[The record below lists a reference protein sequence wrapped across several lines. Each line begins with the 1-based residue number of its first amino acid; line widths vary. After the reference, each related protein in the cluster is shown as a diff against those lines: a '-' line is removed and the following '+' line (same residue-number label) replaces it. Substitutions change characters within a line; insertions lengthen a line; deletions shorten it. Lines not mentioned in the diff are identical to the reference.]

1 MDEIPYL
8 KMILLLKEEMNYSDM
23 NLPVMFNSNCIDVLD
38 EISLINVLRT
48 KFRCSLKQLDFCS
61 DIVSFLKFLIHTN
74 SELDDDAIIMI
85 EFFSSSH
92 VMIYEIN
99 NLTNDMILKGDFKNA
114 I

>member
-92 VMIYEIN
+92 VMIYEIDK
-99 NLTNDMILKGDFKNA
+99 LTNDMILKGDFKNA

>member
-1 MDEIPYL
+1 MKVSTVHGY
-8 KMILLLKEEMNYSDM
+8 KK
-23 NLPVMFNSNCIDVLD
+23 C
-38 EISLINVLRT
+38 
-48 KFRCSLKQLDFCS
+48 LKQLDLCS

-74 SELDDDAIIMI
+74 SELDDDAMIII

-92 VMIYEIN
+92 VMVYEID

>member
-1 MDEIPYL
+1 MDKIPYL
-8 KMILLLKEEMNYSDM
+8 KMVLLLKEEMNYSDM
-23 NLPVMFNSNCIDVLD
+23 NMPVMFNSNCIDVLD

-48 KFRCSLKQLDFCS
+48 KFRCSLKQLDLCS

-74 SELDDDAIIMI
+74 SELDDDAIIII
-85 EFFSSSH
+85 EFFSLIY
-92 VMIYEIN
+92 VMVYEID

>member
-1 MDEIPYL
+1 MDKIPYL
-8 KMILLLKEEMNYSDM
+8 KMVLLLKEEMNYSDM
-23 NLPVMFNSNCIDVLD
+23 NMPAMFNSNCIAVLD
-38 EISLINVLRT
+38 EISLINGLRT

-74 SELDDDAIIMI
+74 SELDDDTMIII

-92 VMIYEIN
+92 VMIYEIDK
-99 NLTNDMILKGDFKNA
+99 LTNDMILKGDFKNA

>member
-1 MDEIPYL
+1 MDKIPYL
-8 KMILLLKEEMNYSDM
+8 KMVLLLKEEMNYSDM
-23 NLPVMFNSNCIDVLD
+23 NMPVMFNSNCIDVLD

-61 DIVSFLKFLIHTN
+61 DIVSFLKFLINTN
-74 SELDDDAIIMI
+74 SELDDNTMIII

-92 VMIYEIN
+92 VMVYEID

>member
-1 MDEIPYL
+1 MDKIPYL
-8 KMILLLKEEMNYSDM
+8 KMVLLLKEEMNYSDM
-23 NLPVMFNSNCIDVLD
+23 NMPVMFNSNC
-38 EISLINVLRT
+38 
-48 KFRCSLKQLDFCS
+48 
-61 DIVSFLKFLIHTN
+61 IVSFLKFLIHTN

-92 VMIYEIN
+92 VMVYEID

>member
-1 MDEIPYL
+1 MDKIPYL
-8 KMILLLKEEMNYSDM
+8 KMVLLLKEEMNYSDM
-23 NLPVMFNSNCIDVLD
+23 NMPVMFNSNCIDVLD

-48 KFRCSLKQLDFCS
+48 KFRCSLKQLDIYS
-61 DIVSFLKFLIHTN
+61 DIVSFLRFLIYTN
-74 SELDDDAIIMI
+74 SELDDDAMIII

>member
-1 MDEIPYL
+1 MDKIPYL
-8 KMILLLKEEMNYSDM
+8 KMVLLLKEEMNYSDM
-23 NLPVMFNSNCIDVLD
+23 NMPVIFNSNCIDVLD

-74 SELDDDAIIMI
+74 SELDDDAMIMI

-92 VMIYEIN
+92 VMIYEIDK
-99 NLTNDMILKGDFKNA
+99 LTNDMILKGDFKNA